1 MGNFSSA
8 TIRLEFVCMLV
19 YVMPGV
25 HCAAVGC
32 NNSLGGWVGVVEAQR
47 RSKVQVYMSSGH
59 HKTYLNTVISKYF

>member
-1 MGNFSSA
+1 VGNFSSA

-32 NNSLGGWVGVVEAQR
+32 NNYKF
-47 RSKVQVYMSSGH
+47 RSKLSFHRFPKDVRRLVT
-59 HKTYLNTVISKYF
+59 KV